1 MKAEAKEER
10 GTVMKIINK
19 KHMAALA
26 AGCLLCSLS
35 AVSGVSSA
43 AEQAVLAGD
52 AAAVT
57 MQVKIVGHETGTI
70 YRVTDAAG
78 HELRMDLGKHG
89 GRMLNKHPFI
99 VKGQVMEDEKGQ
111 LIKME
116 KVEYKDPAVQI
127 EKAAQR
133 AGDGTEENLVN
144 IHEGRD
150 AAYAHALSQS
160 HNAYYYT
167 YNMTNV
173 QDTSQYKP
181 VAVTE
186 IAQQPAGTKIAFTGS
201 AVATVQKDEIMRF
214 WGGPKA
220 GGHVDV
226 VMNGAYV
233 PLGQRSTVY
242 GTLNEDGA
250 VVLELLESVE

>member
-1 MKAEAKEER
+1 
-10 GTVMKIINK
+10 MKIINQ

-26 AGCLLCSLS
+26 AGCLLFSLS

-43 AEQAVLAGD
+43 AEQAVPGD

-57 MQVKIVGHETGTI
+57 MQVKIVGHEAGTI
-70 YRVTDAAG
+70 YRVTDAEG

-99 VKGQVMEDEKGQ
+99 VRGQVVEDERGR

-133 AGDGTEENLVN
+133 AGDGTEDTLVDV
-144 IHEGRD
+144 HAGRD
-150 AAYAHALSQS
+150 AAYDHALSES

-167 YNMTNV
+167 YNMANV

-186 IAQQPAGTKIAFTGS
+186 IAQQPAGTKIAFAGS
-201 AVATVQKDEIMRF
+201 AVATVEKDEVMRF

-242 GTLNEDGA
+242 GTLNEDGT
-250 VVLELLESVE
+250 VLLELLESVE